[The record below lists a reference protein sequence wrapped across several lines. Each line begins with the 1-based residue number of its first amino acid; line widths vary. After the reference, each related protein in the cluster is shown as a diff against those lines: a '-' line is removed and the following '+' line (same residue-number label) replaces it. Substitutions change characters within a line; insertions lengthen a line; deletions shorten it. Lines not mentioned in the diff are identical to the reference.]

1 VVIDIR
7 YVGGRL
13 PDDASDALTSTIS
26 SVVGDD
32 VSHLAFAASSHPFGV
47 LTVRATVRAS
57 NPVDAVT
64 RLDTALNQSLMAT
77 GLHEEFDATG
87 KSMRV
92 VPLEL
97 VERDDHGVD
106 E

>member
-1 VVIDIR
+1 
-7 YVGGRL
+7 
-13 PDDASDALTSTIS
+13 
-26 SVVGDD
+26 
-32 VSHLAFAASSHPFGV
+32 
-47 LTVRATVRAS
+47 
-57 NPVDAVT
+57 VDAVT

-92 VPLEL
+92 VPLKL